1 MGKIYDALD
10 DELTAF
16 LAAQHVF
23 FVATAPSG
31 DGGHVNV
38 SPKGYDTF
46 AVLDRRTVAYL
57 DLTGSGVETIAHL
70 RQNGRITL
78 LFCAFAGPPK
88 LVRLYGEGD
97 VIVPEAPD
105 YAELARRFPPLPGA
119 RAIVRVRLERVAT
132 SCGYSVPLM
141 TFESERDTLR
151 VSMERKGEES
161 LARYREEKN
170 ARSID
175 GLEGLVVPARDT
187 PRGA

>member
-70 RQNGRITL
+70 RDNGRITL
-78 LFCAFAGPPK
+78 MACAFADRVGAELVPLEPVCVPQAASERASVAASGATSNVRNFTLPPK
-88 LVRLYGEGD
+88 L
-97 VIVPEAPD
+97 
-105 YAELARRFPPLPGA
+105 
-119 RAIVRVRLERVAT
+119 
-132 SCGYSVPLM
+132 
-141 TFESERDTLR
+141 
-151 VSMERKGEES
+151 RKGH
-161 LARYREEKN
+161 
-170 ARSID
+170 
-175 GLEGLVVPARDT
+175 G
-187 PRGA
+187 